1 MSVHVTLLKCIH
13 RDDNK
18 DGEKTRFSKTPTKTD
33 VTQQLSI
40 SHEKDKTM
48 EKSKEEMPGH
58 MHEYNFPDLLFIF
71 PP

>member
-1 MSVHVTLLKCIH
+1 MSVHLLKCIH

-18 DGEKTRFSKTPTKTD
+18 DGEKTRFSKTPNTTNA
-33 VTQQLSI
+33 TQQLSI

-48 EKSKEEMPGH
+48 EKGKEEMPGH

-71 PP
+71 PA